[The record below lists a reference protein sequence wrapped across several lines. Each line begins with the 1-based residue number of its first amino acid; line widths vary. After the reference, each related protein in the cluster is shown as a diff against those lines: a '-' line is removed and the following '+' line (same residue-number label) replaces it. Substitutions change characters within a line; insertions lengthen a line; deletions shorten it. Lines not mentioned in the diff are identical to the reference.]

1 MQLDSGNNLL
11 TVKGLSLSP
20 KVGSWSAS
28 IFFQRAA
35 GEVVWITGPSGIGKT
50 TVLRI
55 LARLSESTGEVSL
68 DGVPWTQIPPVQWRK
83 RVVYLRQEPV
93 LVRGTVLEN
102 LERAFSFHCRSSER
116 LDLEFAGGL
125 LSRLLLKEQMLHQ
138 DAHLLSVGESA
149 RVELVR
155 ALLVNPLWKHAAGR
169 VAFSTTFHSRR
180 GSETG
185 TISQQVKDA
194 PVKSLMR

>member
-1 MQLDSGNNLL
+1 
-11 TVKGLSLSP
+11 
-20 KVGSWSAS
+20 
-28 IFFQRAA
+28 
-35 GEVVWITGPSGIGKT
+35 VVWITGPSGIGKT

-185 TISQQVKDA
+185 TISQQVKNA